1 MSTKRDHLVE
11 TAERLFYRDGFHAT
25 GIDRVIAEAGV
36 ARMTLYKHFPS
47 KDDLVLA
54 VLERREA
61 AYWATLTAAVENAG
75 RRGDDPLMAVL
86 DAHCRWLCGLGGH
99 GCLLLR
105 AIGEYAGHAPRIA
118 ETAIEQKRRLLAFI
132 HGLIVPESR
141 AGAAQLAEPLVMLME
156 GATALAQ
163 VLPPETVAA
172 QARAA
177 ARDLMEA
184 DTRRGAA
191 A

>member
-11 TAERLFYRDGFHAT
+11 IAERLFYRDGFHAT

-61 AYWATLTAAVENAG
+61 AYWSTLTIAVEAAA
-75 RRGDDPLMAVL
+75 RRGDEPLLAVF
-86 DAHCRWLCGLGGH
+86 DAHCRWLCGEGRH
-99 GCLLLR
+99 GCLFLK
-105 AIGEYAGHAPRIA
+105 AIGEYAGHVPRIA
-118 ETAIEQKRRLLAFI
+118 ETAREHKRRLLAFV
-132 HGLIVPESR
+132 HGLVVPESR

-156 GATALAQ
+156 GASALVQ
-163 VLPPETVAA
+163 ILPPELVAA
-172 QARAA
+172 HARAA
-177 ARDLMEA
+177 AHDLIDA
-184 DTRRGAA
+184 DARRAA